1 MKRVSSQAGLTVGE
15 RERERGGGIQGGM
28 EGESFDV
35 LHLHLTTKRRKNKLK
50 LL

>member
-15 RERERGGGIQGGM
+15 REREGDTRR

-35 LHLHLTTKRRKNKLK
+35 LHLHLTTKQRKNKLK
-50 LL
+50 ML

>member
-15 RERERGGGIQGGM
+15 RERERGIQEER

-35 LHLHLTTKRRKNKLK
+35 LHLHLTTKQTKNKLK
-50 LL
+50 SL